1 VNNTFILKKDSTFEL
16 AVEALDRT
24 GLGFIAVV
32 DETNLLLGILTDG
45 DIRRSFLRKEFDLH
59 SIINTNPEVMNETSS
74 QQEIISRLK
83 TLHRRHMPLVNDK
96 MQLKSVFSL
105 DDITFVTRDNPV
117 VIMAGGLGSRLGQ
130 LTKETPKPMLNVG
143 DKPML
148 QHLIE
153 QFREQG
159 FRKFIFCVN
168 YKKNIIRNYFSDGAK
183 LGVKIKYIEEEKR
196 LGTAGALSLIK
207 PSINVPFF
215 VINADILVNINFMQ
229 LLNFHLKSQSLA
241 TMCVR
246 EFQMQVPYGVINSNS
261 NNDLISLDEKPEIIF
276 DVNAGIYLLDP
287 SVNVYIPKNTFF
299 DMPSLFEILIDKGL
313 QSSVFQ
319 INDYWRDI
327 GQIEDLEQANADM
340 QGPEL

>member
-1 VNNTFILKKDSTFEL
+1 VNNTFTLKDDSTFEH
-16 AVEALDRT
+16 AVEALDHG

-45 DIRRSFLRKEFDLH
+45 DIRRSFLRKEFDLQ
-59 SIINTNPEVMNETSS
+59 SIINKTPEVMSEKST
-74 QQEIISRLK
+74 QQEVISRLK
-83 TLHRRHMPLVNDK
+83 TLRRRHMPLVNDR

-117 VIMAGGLGSRLGQ
+117 VIMAGGLGSRLGK
-130 LTKETPKPMLNVG
+130 LTKTTPKPMLNVG
-143 DKPML
+143 NRPML

-153 QFREQG
+153 QFRDQG

-168 YKKNIIRNYFSDGAK
+168 YKKNIIRNYFSDGST
-183 LGVKIKYIEEEKR
+183 LGVKIEYIEEEKR
-196 LGTAGALSLIK
+196 LGTAGALSLID
-207 PSINVPFF
+207 PRINVPFF
-215 VINADILVNINFMQ
+215 VINADILVNIDFME
-229 LLNFHLKSQSLA
+229 LLNFHLQSKSLA

-246 EFQMQVPYGVINSNS
+246 EFQMQVPYGVINSSES
-261 NNDLISLDEKPEIIF
+261 NKLLSLDEKPQITF

-287 SVNVYIPKNTFF
+287 SVNNYIPQNQFF
-299 DMPSLFEILIDKGL
+299 DMPSLFEILIDKEL

-327 GQIEDLEQANADM
+327 GQKEDLEQANADM
-340 QGPEL
+340 QGPV

>member
-1 VNNTFILKKDSTFEL
+1 MNNTFILKDDSTFEL

-45 DIRRSFLRKEFDLH
+45 DIRRSFLRKEFDLR
-59 SIINTNPEVMNETSS
+59 SIINKNPEVMNETSS

-83 TLHRRHMPLVNDK
+83 ILHRRHMPLVNDK
-96 MQLKSVFSL
+96 MQLKGVFSL

-117 VIMAGGLGSRLGQ
+117 VIMAGGLGSRLGK
-130 LTKETPKPMLNVG
+130 LTKTTPKPMLNVG
-143 DKPML
+143 NRPML

-153 QFREQG
+153 QFRDQG

-168 YKKNIIRNYFSDGAK
+168 YKKDIIRDYFSDGST
-183 LGVKIKYIEEEKR
+183 LGVKIEYIEEEKR
-196 LGTAGALSLIK
+196 LGTAGALSLIN
-207 PSINVPFF
+207 PRINVPFF
-215 VINADILVNINFMQ
+215 VINADILVNIDFMQ

-246 EFQMQVPYGVINSNS
+246 EFQMQVPYGVINSN
-261 NNDLISLDEKPEIIF
+261 NNNKLLSLDEKPKITF

-287 SVNVYIPKNTFF
+287 SVNTYIPKNQFF
-299 DMPSLFEILIDKGL
+299 DMPSLFEILIDKEL
-313 QSSVFQ
+313 QTSVFQ

-327 GQIEDLEQANADM
+327 GQREDLEQANADM
-340 QGPEL
+340 QGPV